1 LSCSSA
7 GSAAGGTRPTASRTG
22 STASTARS
30 TAGASTTADG
40 TSSDAAPAALGAV
53 VCLAPALGRAQL
65 VRAGPHHPDEQPLE
79 FYVCGNVN
87 AFPYYDKNSQWAP
100 AVGAILLF

>member
-1 LSCSSA
+1 M
-7 GSAAGGTRPTASRTG
+7 
-22 STASTARS
+22 
-30 TAGASTTADG
+30 AGAGVWA
-40 TSSDAAPAALGAV
+40 
-53 VCLAPALGRAQL
+53 GRN
-65 VRAGPHHPDEQPLE
+65 RCCAGPHHPDEQPLE